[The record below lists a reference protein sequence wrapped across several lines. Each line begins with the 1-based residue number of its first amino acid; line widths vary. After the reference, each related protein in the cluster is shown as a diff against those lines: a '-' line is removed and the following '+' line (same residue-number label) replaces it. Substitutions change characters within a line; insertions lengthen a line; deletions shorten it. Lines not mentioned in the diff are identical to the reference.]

1 MHDGLQGNAM
11 TEVALALAMGF
22 FSILVLALVSMGA
35 GGGSK
40 TEPHSLADVLQPAL
54 VRSSG
59 SGTATTQPDDQI
71 VIYHENR
78 LLDANLMAIRI
89 EDLAVDKRVV
99 LALAPSVPL
108 DEIMKVYARF
118 DRPDL
123 VVSTLDERWLARLE
137 TRPPDATEGS
147 R

>member
-35 GGGSK
+35 GGESETG
-40 TEPHSLADVLQPAL
+40 TRSLADVLQPAL

-71 VIYHENR
+71 VIYHHNR
-78 LLDANLMAIRI
+78 LLDSNLTAIRI
-89 EDLAVDKRVV
+89 EDLAPDKRVV
-99 LALAPSVPL
+99 LALAPTVPL
-108 DEIMKVYARF
+108 DEIMKIYALF

-123 VVSTLDERWLARLE
+123 VVSTLDERWLARLG
-137 TRPPDATEGS
+137 TRPPDAAERS
-147 R
+147 Q